1 MVFLCLL
8 VIIIA
13 SGQSRLHSFPSVLSS
28 VLDRRITR
36 SLVRVTIDSHGVAK
50 LQVLLGRRDH
60 AHVIQLWLAQH
71 LFLHT

>member
-13 SGQSRLHSFPSVLSS
+13 SGQRRLHSFPSVLRP
-28 VLDRRITR
+28 VLDRGITR

-50 LQVLLGRRDH
+50 LQVLLRRRDH
-60 AHVIQLWLAQH
+60 AHVIELRLAHH
-71 LFLHT
+71 LLLHT